1 MFNFLHTFL
10 PNSILINVGPITVY
24 WYGLFMVLAL
34 TAGLLVSLQ
43 IAKQRSISK
52 DMVYDLFFY
61 LVLFGFLGARL
72 FYILYNFNY
81 FWQNPLDVFKIWQG
95 GIAIHG
101 ALIFGVLVLLWFAR
115 NLALQKI
122 KRSDKTSSKQQYS
135 NGNRIAMLSDSTLLH
150 QSPRNDIKN
159 WFWKLA
165 AIIAP
170 GVVLGQAIGRWG
182 NYFNQELFGLPTALP
197 WGIPISLANRPPEF
211 EMFEYFHPTFLYES
225 IGNFIIFII
234 LLAMHWRVNRKTE
247 HIINNTDNDASYAK
261 IAISYLLLYSVLRFF
276 IEFLRIDKTAGS
288 IFGVRMTQSLSFL
301 VIIACVGYLFYFVTK
316 RKYK

>member
-1 MFNFLHTFL
+1 M
-10 PNSILINVGPITVY
+10 Y
-24 WYGLFMVLAL
+24 WYGLFMMLAL
-34 TAGLLVSLQ
+34 SAGLFISLRVARWHKIQ
-43 IAKQRSISK
+43 K
-52 DMVYDLFFY
+52 DVVYDLFFY
-61 LVLFGFLGARL
+61 LVVFGFLGARL

-101 ALIFGVLVLLWFAR
+101 ALIFGVLVLWRFAR
-115 NLALQKI
+115 NLVLQKI
-122 KRSDKTSSKQQYS
+122 KCSDKTPLNRQYP
-135 NGNRIAMLSDSTLLH
+135 AMPSDSTLLR
-150 QSPRNDIKN
+150 QSFRNDVKN